1 VEREI
6 EGGSMKSQMRKA
18 NKLASRFTLII
29 GENEIKSKQ
38 YLLKNMDGGEQWEI
52 AADTLTEEVQSRL
65 KSLD

>member
-1 VEREI
+1 
-6 EGGSMKSQMRKA
+6 
-18 NKLASRFTLII
+18 LASRFTLII